1 MKGYTMAKQNCW
13 EFKKCGR
20 EVGGLKAT
28 ELGVCPAAT
37 ATKLDGANSGK
48 NGGRACWAIA
58 GTLCGGNV
66 QGSFAEKEGNCMSCE
81 FYEIIREEEDN
92 LIKTSKLLEMLQ

>member
-1 MKGYTMAKQNCW
+1 MAEKQNCW
-13 EFKKCGR
+13 EFKSCGR
-20 EVGGLKAT
+20 ELGGSNAQ

-37 ATKLDGANSGK
+37 ATQADGIHGGS

-66 QGSFAEKEGNCMSCE
+66 QGTFAAKMGNCLRCS
-81 FYEIIREEEDN
+81 FYRHVADDEGFG
-92 LIKTSKLLEMLQ
+92 LISPTRLEALVG